1 MLVDLCFPIQEH
13 WRYSKFHREMLSS
26 KEKGDFWEITGFTM
40 GSHWFSHMDFPRHT
54 GPEYP
59 DSEAFPLEAYNGKAS
74 VIDLTRPDL
83 KNHGFTVEDMEKATE
98 GRKLQ
103 KILLLRSDW
112 EKQSDWNTTDF
123 WDNAPF
129 MTPEALEWIVAKKP
143 TCVAFDFPQDYTIRE
158 GRFRKVTP
166 DDQPSHTIL
175 LRNNNI
181 LLVEYVHNFD
191 KIGADECEFICL
203 PLKLPHIDG
212 GPVRAVA
219 KV

>member
-1 MLVDLCFPIQEH
+1 MLIDLSFPIQEH
-13 WRYSKFHREMLSS
+13 WRYSKFHREMLNS
-26 KEKGDFWEITGFTM
+26 KEKGDCWEITGFTM
-40 GSHWFSHMDFPRHT
+40 GSHWFSHIDFPSHT

-59 DSEAFPLEAYNGKAS
+59 DSEEFPLESYNGRAS
-74 VIDLTRPDL
+74 VINLVRDNLR
-83 KNHGFTVEDMEKATE
+83 NYGFTVEDFEKATA
-98 GRKLQ
+98 GKTLQ
-103 KILLLRSDW
+103 PILLLRTDW

-123 WDNAPF
+123 WDNAPY
-129 MTPEALEWIVAKKP
+129 MTSEALEWIAERKP

-191 KIGADECEFICL
+191 KIGADECDFICL